1 MSDLGKLTYIETE
14 SMVQHWRARQTLT
27 EMMNDR
33 HYDVVKENWNV
44 EGDIDERALFMKLW
58 YEKNNFFDLTMRAVS
73 QADVPKSPTILIFF
87 PDEEKLKINMLRE
100 MITYTERV
108 KCVHIII
115 VYIQSI
121 TSFAKNQLGTIVSE
135 KNIRIEQFSIEELQ
149 FNPTKHD
156 LVPKHI
162 ILSKQEKDEVMRRER
177 CIPDDFPII
186 KTCDPIARY
195 IGAKPNQLIAIEK
208 IIPGGKRST
217 HYRICK
223 LGIFK
228 K

>member
-1 MSDLGKLTYIETE
+1 MTDLGKLTYVETE
-14 SMVQHWRARQTLT
+14 SMVQHWKARQTLC

-33 HYDVVKENWNV
+33 QYDVVKENWDS
-44 EGDIDERALFMKLW
+44 EGDKGWAPFLKLW
-58 YEKNNFFDLTMRAVS
+58 YEKNNFFDLTMRAVRK
-73 QADVPKSPTILIFF
+73 DGVPKAPTILIFF

-100 MITYTERV
+100 MITYTESV

-115 VYIQSI
+115 VFIKSI

-149 FNPTKHD
+149 FNPTKHV
-156 LVPKHI
+156 LVPTHI
-162 ILSKQEKDEVMRRER
+162 ILSKQEKEEVMRRER
-177 CIPDDFPII
+177 CTMDNFPII

-195 IGAKPNQLIAIEK
+195 IGAKPNQLIAIRK
-208 IIPGGKRST
+208 TIPGGKRST
-217 HYRICK
+217 HYRVCK
-223 LGIFK
+223 LGTFK